1 MVQDRTCSNRNYR
14 QKASGVNMQLFSLV
28 TLSASAPL
36 LINAALTTLYIWFAA
51 SCISIIV
58 GTLTGLLRAHALRI
72 PLASLLLDGITLIL
86 RGIPLYA
93 QLMIIYFILPEVSL
107 INLSSENA
115 SIIGLGLCSAAYVSE
130 TVRAGINALPTGQ
143 WDASFVLGYSPLQQL
158 RFIVLPQAFRS
169 ILPSL
174 MNEYNMALKSTAI
187 VASIGTVELTKTG
200 MNIIARSAE
209 PLTITLAIA
218 FIYLVLTG
226 ALSLIGQLLERKYYV
241 NR

>member
-1 MVQDRTCSNRNYR
+1 M
-14 QKASGVNMQLFSLV
+14 KLFSLV

-51 SCISIIV
+51 SCISIII
-58 GTLTGLLRAHALRI
+58 GTSTGLLRAHTLRI
-72 PLASLLLDGITLIL
+72 PILSLLLDGITLIL

-130 TVRAGINALPTGQ
+130 TVRAGINALPAGQ

-158 RFIVLPQAFRS
+158 RFIILPQAFRA

>member
-1 MVQDRTCSNRNYR
+1 M
-14 QKASGVNMQLFSLV
+14 KLFSLV

-36 LINAALTTLYIWFAA
+36 LINAALTTVYIWFTA
-51 SCISIIV
+51 SCISLVV
-58 GTLTGLLRAHALRI
+58 GTLTGLLRARKARI
-72 PLASLLLDGITLIL
+72 PIISLLLDGATLIL

-93 QLMIIYFILPEVSL
+93 QLMIIYFVLPEVSL

-130 TVRAGINALPTGQ
+130 TIRAGINSLPTGQ
-143 WDASFVLGYSPLQQL
+143 WDASFVLGYSTLQQL
-158 RFIVLPQAFRS
+158 RFIIVPQALRAV
-169 ILPSL
+169 LPSL

-200 MNIIARSAE
+200 MNIIARSAD

-218 FIYLVLTG
+218 CIYLILTG
-226 ALSLIGQLLERKYYV
+226 ALSLVGQLLERKYHV